1 MPSVHSSLENDTM
14 TQTAPYEVLEHNDVI
29 EIRQYPKLILAT
41 VGGNDEDSAFGPLFK
56 YISGNNKASYKIAM
70 TTPVI
75 SSEKIEM
82 TAPVISDQESISF
95 VLPPNYTLE
104 TAPEPLNEQVR
115 IQEVPARK
123 VATIR
128 FRGRAGERSVEEE
141 TVMLL
146 AAIKKSGL
154 TSMGQPF
161 LMRYNSPFTPGFM
174 RRNEIGIEVK

>member
-1 MPSVHSSLENDTM
+1 M
-14 TQTAPYEVLEHNDVI
+14 TQTAPYEVLEHSDVI
-29 EIRQYPKLILAT
+29 EIRKYPKLILAT
-41 VGGNDEDSAFGPLFK
+41 VGGNDEGSAFGPLFR
-56 YISGNNKASYKIAM
+56 YISGNNKASHKIAM

-82 TAPVISDQESISF
+82 TAPVISDQESMSF
-95 VLPPNYTLE
+95 VLPSNYTLE
-104 TAPEPLNEQVR
+104 TAPEPFDEQVR

-128 FRGRAGERSVEEE
+128 FRGRAGERSIGEE
-141 TVMLL
+141 TAMLL

-154 TSMGQPF
+154 PSVGQPF

-174 RRNEIGIEVK
+174 RRNEVGIEVK